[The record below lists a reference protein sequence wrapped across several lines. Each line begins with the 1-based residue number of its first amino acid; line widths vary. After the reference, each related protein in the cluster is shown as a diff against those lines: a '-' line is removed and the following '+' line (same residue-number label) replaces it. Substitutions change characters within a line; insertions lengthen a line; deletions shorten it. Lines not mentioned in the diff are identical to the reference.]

1 MCQRLRVYRLQYLRT
16 PDRLTWPGSSVPMTL
31 LNIMLVYSTVC
42 CDMLVHYTIDRGL
55 LSVSEGMVHAAPHAY
70 HGIIPTLSDASEA
83 HLSKLQ
89 AQLAWQLGLLVHKL
103 SASVRLLMH
112 VDEVSRSWPR

>member
-1 MCQRLRVYRLQYLRT
+1 
-16 PDRLTWPGSSVPMTL
+16 
-31 LNIMLVYSTVC
+31 
-42 CDMLVHYTIDRGL
+42 
-55 LSVSEGMVHAAPHAY
+55 MVHAAPHAY

-112 VDEVSRSWPR
+112 VDEVSRSWPRARLNWLTMGAWACKLSR